1 MNPTPITPADFRRLC
16 AEGCNVA
23 ELAAYTG
30 KDERTVEAW
39 IARYVPY
46 VCPWGC
52 ARELERER
60 AA

>member
-1 MNPTPITPADFRRLC
+1 MTPTPITPADLRRLC
-16 AEGCNVA
+16 AEGCNDA
-23 ELAAYTG
+23 EIAEYTG
-30 KDERTVEAW
+30 QTEHTVAVQ

-52 ARELERER
+52 ARELER